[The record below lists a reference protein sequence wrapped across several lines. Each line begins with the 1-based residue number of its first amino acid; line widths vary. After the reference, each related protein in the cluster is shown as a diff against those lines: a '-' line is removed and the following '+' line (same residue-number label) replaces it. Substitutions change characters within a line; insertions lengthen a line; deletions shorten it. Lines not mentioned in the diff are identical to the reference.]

1 MLYKLDDINNKGPN
15 PDMIKRADQS
25 GIDPSCGKPINEK
38 TENFKSFYGPKKFF
52 FCSEECKT
60 KFDSDVYKYPSAYNI
75 SVSHIPFKAR
85 KKIYGK
91 NFKILMKTQPL
102 LILSIIVSSIAL
114 IFLEFDLL
122 WLGIICA
129 IFSLIFVRKLKWFVV
144 SRSFYFIA
152 LIIAITSI
160 VLIKLGIIV
169 VGIPCAVFSALIFY
183 VGKLKYKKEKPES
196 D

>member
-1 MLYKLDDINNKGPN
+1 K
-15 PDMIKRADQS
+15 
-25 GIDPSCGKPINEK
+25 
-38 TENFKSFYGPKKFF
+38 
-52 FCSEECKT
+52 
-60 KFDSDVYKYPSAYNI
+60 
-75 SVSHIPFKAR
+75 

-91 NFKILMKTQPL
+91 GFKILMKTQPF

-114 IFLEFDLL
+114 ILLEFDLL
-122 WLGIICA
+122 WLGLICA

-160 VLIKLGIIV
+160 VLIKLGVII

-183 VGKLKYKKEKPES
+183 VGKLKYRKEKPES